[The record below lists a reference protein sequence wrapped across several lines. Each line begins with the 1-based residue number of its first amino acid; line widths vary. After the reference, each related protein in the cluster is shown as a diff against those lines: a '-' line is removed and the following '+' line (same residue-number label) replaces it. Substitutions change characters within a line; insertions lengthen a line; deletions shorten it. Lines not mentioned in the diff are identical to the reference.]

1 MCLIIKALRRQ
12 HGAYVFFPCSFF
24 LSRLSSYTRYYRDQ
38 YGPNYEDCQE
48 TEQQRETFV
57 NTAHKEGES
66 KQRGR
71 R

>member
-1 MCLIIKALRRQ
+1 MIIKALRRR
-12 HGAYVFFPCSFF
+12 HGAYVFFSMFFF
-24 LSRLSSYTRYYRDQ
+24 LSRLFSYTRYYRSQ
-38 YGPNYEDCQE
+38 YDPNYEDCQE